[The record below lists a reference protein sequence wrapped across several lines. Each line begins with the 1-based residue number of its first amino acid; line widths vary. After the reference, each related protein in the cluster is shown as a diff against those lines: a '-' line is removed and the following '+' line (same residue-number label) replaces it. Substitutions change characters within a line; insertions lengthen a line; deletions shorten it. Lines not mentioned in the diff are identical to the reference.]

1 MITDER
7 VVVVV
12 RPTSSC
18 GLVADLNAGTN
29 LQYLTVADRQT
40 RLAEAK
46 AESAHPLRSSCSPFL
61 RRYSAAC
68 PIPAR
73 STTDSRVAL
82 SASPV

>member
-12 RPTSSC
+12 RPAASY
-18 GLVADLNAGTN
+18 GLVADLSAGTN

-46 AESAHPLRSSCSPFL
+46 AESAHPPRSSCSPFL

-73 STTDSRVAL
+73 STTDSWVSL
-82 SASPV
+82 PASPV

>member
-12 RPTSSC
+12 RPEASY

-29 LQYLTVADRQT
+29 LQYLTVADRRT

-46 AESAHPLRSSCSPFL
+46 AESIHPPRSSCSPSL

-82 SASPV
+82 LASRV